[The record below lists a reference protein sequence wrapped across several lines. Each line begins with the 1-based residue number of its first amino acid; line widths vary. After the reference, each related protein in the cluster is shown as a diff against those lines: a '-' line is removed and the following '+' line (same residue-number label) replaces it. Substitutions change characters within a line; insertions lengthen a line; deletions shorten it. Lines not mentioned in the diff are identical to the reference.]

1 MVAYDL
7 AKVNVRV
14 RFSLP
19 APVFYAGV
27 SLVVKPRVV
36 IPISR
41 VQFSYACP
49 ILLRIFMTYVPLNRN
64 VIVERKA
71 PEKVSAGGI
80 ILQSSLEPDRA
91 IVIAT
96 GDDSISIG
104 EELLINWNKAYKID
118 SESYRIHID
127 DVIAVFE
134 D

>member
-1 MVAYDL
+1 
-7 AKVNVRV
+7 
-14 RFSLP
+14 
-19 APVFYAGV
+19 
-27 SLVVKPRVV
+27 
-36 IPISR
+36 
-41 VQFSYACP
+41 
-49 ILLRIFMTYVPLNRN
+49 MTYVPLNRN
-64 VIVERKA
+64 VIVERKE

-80 ILQSSLEPDRA
+80 ILHSSLEPDRA
-91 IVIAT
+91 IVVAT